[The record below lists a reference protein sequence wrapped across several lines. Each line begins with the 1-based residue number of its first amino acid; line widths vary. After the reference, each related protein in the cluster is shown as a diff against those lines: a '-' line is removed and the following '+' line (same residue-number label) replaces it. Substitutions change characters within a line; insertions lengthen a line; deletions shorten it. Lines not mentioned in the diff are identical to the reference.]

1 MEMLMGSALRGRT
14 AGKEQTHKRAL
25 FTHVPHQAFANTLIS
40 LQRAH
45 EKLSFPRRLEKMAST
60 YHESEGLI

>member
-25 FTHVPHQAFANTLIS
+25 FTHVPNQAFAKTLIS

-45 EKLSFPRRLEKMAST
+45 EKL
-60 YHESEGLI
+60 